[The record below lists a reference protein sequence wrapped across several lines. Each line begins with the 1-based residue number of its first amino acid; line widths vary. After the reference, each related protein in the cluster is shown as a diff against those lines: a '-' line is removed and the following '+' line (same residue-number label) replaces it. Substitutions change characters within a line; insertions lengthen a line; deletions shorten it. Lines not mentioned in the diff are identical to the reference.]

1 MASKKKLG
9 GVFGL
14 IATWVMRSPKQVVL
28 LLTLCSCLSIWL
40 SLQLRVN
47 ADLLELLPEDSQV
60 TQDIRRF
67 NAEEGGAHLLQIT
80 LLGGEDDVRHQELL
94 RLQSI
99 FSEMEEIDYA
109 LYDLPE
115 ELKYQLGLLQLRPE
129 ELEQINLK
137 LKQATALGPAA
148 ASPFLAQQLF
158 SLGPLTDKLNQ
169 GSMLG
174 GVFSPKGGGR
184 IIIHPNKLP
193 FDPTFNKPFLEKI
206 YKTLDDANLEEKGIK
221 VGWIGG
227 PYRHAVEDVQQ
238 IVNDLARTAGF
249 SLLLVC
255 LVVAVGFRDVR
266 ALAVIFLPLVFGSL
280 WTWGLTS
287 LLIGE
292 LNAFTSSF
300 TAILLG
306 LGVDFSIHLYSR
318 YREERERQPDLESAV
333 REAWDAAGPP
343 CLAAGLTS
351 AAGFSALCLARFEGF
366 SQLGIIL
373 SGGVLLC
380 LIAIVLSLPLMI
392 VWRESLQQQTFVREV
407 SAGDGKQVTYWMA
420 PYGLGILFVL
430 ALLSSTKITSIAVDY
445 DMSKLRPEGL
455 AYNELDP
462 DIRKIAE
469 RSFNPVLVEFDD
481 PQQLAQA
488 HSQLQ
493 KTIEDESEPYFQ
505 NLLSI
510 YSVLPT
516 DKDKRFEQLQ
526 ELSTMTSPE
535 QIKYLPSSV
544 QKNLTRFHETPPRK
558 IDIDQLPKSVLHL
571 VGYSEEKSRLVLLP
585 GGNQWDIRE
594 NSGLAVALDEHFPG
608 RVKVGEYLAIADLY
622 RLLKADAPYVGG
634 MALILVL
641 LASLLDIKSI
651 WRAVSAVLI
660 LIIGMSWAGAAMV
673 YFGIPLSM
681 FNFVGIPIMIGIG
694 IDVIIH
700 LMHRISEEGPGRIG
714 FALKTTG
721 FAALLSVSTT
731 TFSFSSLFIAT
742 NRGVQSLGQLVVVGL
757 ILITVAAFSWIPLG
771 WMSMWFRHKTKSKKL
786 KT

>member
-28 LLTLCSCLSIWL
+28 ILVVCSFVSVWL
-40 SLQLRVN
+40 SLSVRVN

-67 NAEEGGAHLLQIT
+67 NKEEGGAHLLQIT
-80 LLGGEDDVRHQELL
+80 LLGGDEDVRHQELL
-94 RLQSI
+94 RLQKV
-99 FSEMEEIDYA
+99 FSEMDEVDYA

-115 ELKYQLGLLQLRPE
+115 DLKYQLGLLQLNSE
-129 ELEQINLK
+129 ELEQISLK

-174 GVFSPKGGGR
+174 GVFSPEGGGR

-193 FDPTFNKPFLEKI
+193 FDTTFNKAFLKKV
-206 YKTLDDANLEEKGIK
+206 YATLEDSNLEEKGIRI
-221 VGWIGG
+221 GWVGG

-238 IVNDLARTAGF
+238 IVNDLARTAGV
-249 SLLLVC
+249 SLLLVS
-255 LVVAVGFRDVR
+255 LVVAIGFRDVR
-266 ALAVIFLPLVFGSL
+266 ALAVIFLPLIFGSL

-306 LGVDFSIHLYSR
+306 LGVDFSIHLYAR
-318 YREERERQPDLESAV
+318 YREERERQDDLESAV

-380 LIAIVLSLPLMI
+380 LLAIVLSLPLMI
-392 VWRESLQQQTFVREV
+392 VWRESLQQSTSSREV
-407 SAGDGKQVTYWMA
+407 NAGDGKQVTYWMA
-420 PYGLGILFVL
+420 PYGLGLLFVL
-430 ALLSSTKITSIAVDY
+430 ALISSTKIASIDIDY

-455 AYNELDP
+455 AYNELEP

-469 RSFNPVLVEFDD
+469 RSFNPLLIEFDSSE
-481 PQQLAQA
+481 QLAEA
-488 HSQLQ
+488 HKKL
-493 KTIEDESEPYFQ
+493 KGLIEEEKEPYFQ

-510 YSVLPT
+510 YTLLPT
-516 DKDKRFEQLQ
+516 DKEHRFELL
-526 ELSTMTSPE
+526 EEISSMASP
-535 QIKYLPSSV
+535 QSIKYLPAPV
-544 QKNLTRFHETPPRK
+544 QKNLALLHEQPPQN
-558 IDIDQLPKSVLHL
+558 ITVEDLPKSLLHL
-571 VGYSEEKSRLVLLP
+571 VGYSEQTSRLVLLP

-594 NSGLAVALDEHFPG
+594 NNGLATALDEHFPG

-641 LASLLDIKSI
+641 LASLLDIKSM

-660 LIIGMSWAGAAMV
+660 LIIGMSWAGASMV

-731 TFSFSSLFIAT
+731 TLSFSSLFFAT

-771 WMSMWFRHKTKSKKL
+771 WMSMWFRHKKN
-786 KT
+786 KTPAA